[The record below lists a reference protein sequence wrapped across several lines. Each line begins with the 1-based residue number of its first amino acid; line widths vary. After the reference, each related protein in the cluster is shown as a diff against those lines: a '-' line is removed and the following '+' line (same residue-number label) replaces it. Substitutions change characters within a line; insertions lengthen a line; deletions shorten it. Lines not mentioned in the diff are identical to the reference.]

1 MSPYRNTV
9 STSITKLSS
18 FSTIILANAILN
30 ETSCAT
36 GAKFSVLS
44 TPGIWL
50 YPRATSL
57 ALYVPSLLIL
67 NTHLFPINLL
77 FSGIF
82 ALSIFLETPLLIML
96 LIFFLIAIC
105 NFVILLQLGYAMLL
119 EMFWVLLDLMSL
131 LRLDKFH
138 VSNLP

>member
-1 MSPYRNTV
+1 MKISSSMSPYRNAV
-9 STSITKLSS
+9 STSITRLSN

-36 GAKFSVLS
+36 GAKLSVWS
-44 TPGIWL
+44 IPAIWL
-50 YPRATSL
+50 YPNATSL

-82 ALSIFLETPLLIML
+82 TLSIFLQTPLLIML
-96 LIFFLIAIC
+96 LISFLIALHQSSFSSSTGLC
-105 NFVILLQLGYAMLL
+105 QA
-119 EMFWVLLDLMSL
+119 S
-131 LRLDKFH
+131 
-138 VSNLP
+138 